1 MLKNLLFAPIILVML
16 LSGCGSNETV
26 QTENREAFSNHIE
39 TNTVEERKLEG
50 LKNVERK
57 LVNFLVEQLDTTTD
71 SVSLVAS
78 ELGEGKL
85 SLSIILD
92 LEQNVDEAS
101 MQTLQEMMINII
113 EEEKNVTINQN
124 DIVIVDG
131 NNQPLN

>member
-1 MLKNLLFAPIILVML
+1 
-16 LSGCGSNETV
+16 
-26 QTENREAFSNHIE
+26 IE

-57 LVNFLVEQLDTTTD
+57 PVNFLVEQLDTTTD

-92 LEQNVDEAS
+92 LEQSVDEAS

-131 NNQPLN
+131 N